1 MVRLEQLLKEER
13 IRRKLTLE
21 EAAIATRIKPQF
33 LEAIERGAYHELPS
47 PAYAKGFVRNYADFL
62 GLPKAHTSA
71 LFKRDFDEKRAVKVL
86 PEGMVK
92 KNEFPIRRLNL
103 RKLMIGGV
111 VIVLLGGFLLF
122 QARAIFFPPLLS
134 VSSPKEGSIVP
145 REVSI
150 IGQTDSSAVV
160 IINNESVSVD
170 RKGKFQKK
178 VALFPGKATITV
190 KARSRLGKEAV
201 LNRNVAVE

>member
-21 EAAIATRIKPQF
+21 EAATATRIKPQF

-47 PAYAKGFVRNYADFL
+47 PAYAKGFVRNYAEFL

-92 KNEFPIRRLNL
+92 KSEFPIRRLNV
-103 RKLMIGGV
+103 RRFMIGGV
-111 VIVLLGGFLLF
+111 VIALLSGFLLF
-122 QARAIFFPPLLS
+122 QTRSIFFPPSLS
-134 VSSPKEGSIVP
+134 VSSPKEGSVVS

-150 IGQTDSSAVV
+150 AGKTDNSAVV

-170 RKGKFQKK
+170 SNGKFQKK
-178 VALFPGKATITV
+178 IILFPGKATITV
-190 KARSRLGKEAV
+190 KAQNRLGKEAV
-201 LNRNVAVE
+201 LNRNVTVR